1 MSDSELPIP
10 ILTPVEP
17 PSPASGDRSFLSHAK
32 VISALTLLSR
42 IFGQLRETVLATFLG
57 TSVAATAFRAA
68 FAVPNMFRKLFG
80 EGALAAAFIPLYA
93 RSLKRDTP
101 EQASAFAAASVN
113 LLALILIAITLIG
126 EVILLALILFA
137 DPQRESFVLMLKL
150 SAIMLPYVVL
160 ICLTAFLSGILQVHR
175 QFALPAA
182 APVLLN
188 VIHIAV
194 TGCGGLLLGITA
206 ATNDSARL
214 AKQTTLTYWLAA
226 MVLFAGVAQIALLLP
241 ALKKVGFRFRF
252 REAIWT
258 PQVKQMLRLSIP
270 VAMAAGVLQISV
282 LMDKGISMVL
292 ARDIDKHTKLLI
304 TEISFAGHTT
314 QLPMALGAL
323 TRLDMAQMLY
333 QFPLGIF
340 AIALATAIFPG
351 LSADALEHDRTRFS
365 QTLKSGIEATLFEGI
380 AASVGLMLVAYPTI
394 RILLKYGTMTE
405 YDVHLIA
412 RSLIVYASAIW
423 AYSMLQIINRAYYA
437 LHDTKTPFIMAVVNI
452 VLNLLIELP
461 LLWTPLGESGMA
473 VGTAVSFSV
482 QAIVMLWMLK
492 GRIGDFGIGEIG
504 AAVAR
509 MLLAA
514 AAMAGICLAMQYLPF
529 WPGGTGKLAALV
541 QLLALMITGGLTY
554 LVTCHL
560 LGLRILQD
568 LLPTRFRQGR

>member
-10 ILTPVEP
+10 ILTTALL
-17 PSPASGDRSFLSHAK
+17 PSPASADRSFLSHAK

-42 IFGQLRETVLATFLG
+42 IFGQLRETVLAAFLD
-57 TSVAATAFRAA
+57 TSIAATAFRAA

-80 EGALAAAFIPLYA
+80 EGALSAAFIPLYA
-93 RSLKRDTP
+93 KSLKENSP
-101 EQASAFAAASVN
+101 EQARAFAAASVN
-113 LLALILIAITLIG
+113 LLTLILIAITLIG
-126 EVILLALILFA
+126 ETILIGLILFA

-206 ATNDSARL
+206 ATNNNARL

-241 ALKKVGFRFRF
+241 ALKKVGFRFCF
-252 REAIWT
+252 RESIWT
-258 PQVKQMLRLSIP
+258 PQVKQMLRMSVP

-282 LMDKGISMVL
+282 LMDIGISLVL
-292 ARDIDKHTKLLI
+292 ARDIDKHTQLLI
-304 TEISFAGHTT
+304 TDLSIAGHTF

-323 TRLDMAQMLY
+323 TRLNMAQMLY

-351 LSADALEHDRTRFS
+351 LSSDALEHDRRRFN
-365 QTLKSGIEATLFEGI
+365 QTLKAGIEATLFEGI
-380 AASVGLMLVAYPTI
+380 AASVGLILVAEPTI

-405 YDVHLIA
+405 QDVHLIA

-452 VLNLLIELP
+452 VLNLVVELP
-461 LLWTPLGESGMA
+461 LLWTSLGESGMA

-492 GRIGDFGIGEIG
+492 GRIGDFGIGKIG
-504 AAVAR
+504 AAAAR

-514 AAMAGICLAMQYLPF
+514 AAMACVCVAIQYLPF
-529 WPGGTGKLAALV
+529 WPSGTGKLAALI
-541 QLLALMITGGLTY
+541 QLLSLMVFGGLTY
-554 LVTCHL
+554 LLTCHL

-568 LLPTRFRQGR
+568 LLPTRFRQGQ